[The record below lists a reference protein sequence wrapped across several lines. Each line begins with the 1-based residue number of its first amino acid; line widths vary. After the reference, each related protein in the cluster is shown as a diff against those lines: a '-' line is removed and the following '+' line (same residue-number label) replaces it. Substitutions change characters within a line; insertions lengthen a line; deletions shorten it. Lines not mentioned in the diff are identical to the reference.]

1 MNAMRVLG
9 TTGLGLLLF
18 AGGGCALF
26 RASTTEVD
34 VNKDTH
40 YKADYDFT
48 DMRKV
53 SEGVAGDLLAS
64 EFMGKQTE
72 PPVFMIAGVENRTS
86 MYVDTKGLT
95 DRMRTLLFQ
104 SGKLRFVNEA
114 RRADLLKEQ
123 GYQAANVTPEQTVA
137 IGRQLGAKYMMSGS
151 LMEMESSQM
160 RQVRLAKKE
169 MKYYKLTTEVTDLVS
184 GEILWTVEKEFA
196 REASKPL
203 IGW

>member
-1 MNAMRVLG
+1 MNG
-9 TTGLGLLLF
+9 TRIATMAALALAVGGS
-18 AGGGCALF
+18 GGCALF

-34 VNKDTH
+34 VGKDTH
-40 YKADYDFT
+40 YRADYDFS

-53 SEGVAGDLLAS
+53 SEGMAGDLLAS

-72 PPVFMIAGVENRTS
+72 PPVYMIAGVENRTS

-95 DRMRTLLFQ
+95 DRVRTLMFQ
-104 SGKLRFVNEA
+104 SGKARFVNEA

-123 GYQAANVTPEQTVA
+123 GFQAANVTPEQQVA
-137 IGRQLGAKYMMSGS
+137 LGKQLGAKYMMSGS
-151 LMEMESSQM
+151 LMEMESSQL

-169 MKYYKLTTEVTDLVS
+169 MKYYKLTMEVTDLES
-184 GEILWTVEKEFA
+184 GEISWTTEKEFA